1 MLWIDHNTIT
11 LKPQHRIPWTVAA
24 GAMQLVKTS
33 VLRALR
39 EQRPDPWEETVAGA
53 RPEDWYNSFWRRL
66 CLRALIVI
74 RAVASSL
81 ILGEFENIR
90 QEHQRRSLLEHQR
103 RSLLAVGFTGQEATL
118 GIEAGQKS
126 GLATAHPRLK
136 EYHGPTGRGKAMSIS
151 QGKFPMPAEQCEHPT
166 ESVKAR
172 GNSRAVWWTCAL
184 CGSRSVNLVWWTVT
198 SAVIDQEM
206 VDETEEEGLE
216 LARNITAALRQQGAS
231 QGTAFAAVAHA
242 LKANRIDR
250 RVHSLPL

>member
-1 MLWIDHNTIT
+1 
-11 LKPQHRIPWTVAA
+11 
-24 GAMQLVKTS
+24 MQLVKTS

-172 GNSRAVWWTCAL
+172 GNSRAVWWTCVL
-184 CGSRSVNLVWWTVT
+184 CGSRSVNLVWWTGT
-198 SAVIDQEM
+198 SAAIDQEM

-242 LKANRIDR
+242 MKANRIDR